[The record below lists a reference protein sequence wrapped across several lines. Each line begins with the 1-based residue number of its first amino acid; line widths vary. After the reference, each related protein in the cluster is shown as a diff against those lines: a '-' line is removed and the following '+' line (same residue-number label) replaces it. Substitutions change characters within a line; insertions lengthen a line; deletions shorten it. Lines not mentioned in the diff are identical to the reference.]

1 MFEFRQ
7 FSNEAS
13 ELANLQAH
21 SLLAESVAPGG
32 FFVRELETTDGTLCV
47 HYHGPDGDCIARF
60 GNNAAENRAFYNER
74 VTRLQ
79 AIA

>member
-21 SLLAESVAPGG
+21 SLLAESVATGG

-47 HYHGPDGDCIARF
+47 HYHGPDGDCLARF

-74 VTRLQ
+74 VKRLNSV
-79 AIA
+79 A

>member
-7 FSNEAS
+7 FANEAS

-21 SLLAESVAPGG
+21 SLLAEDVAPGG

-47 HYHGPDGDCIARF
+47 HYHGPDGDCLARF
-60 GNNAAENRAFYNER
+60 GNNAAESRTFYAER
-74 VTRLQ
+74 KQRLQ
-79 AIA
+79 SIA

>member
-7 FSNEAS
+7 FSNEAIW
-13 ELANLQAH
+13 LANLQAH

-47 HYHGPDGDCIARF
+47 HYHGPDGDCLARF

-74 VTRLQ
+74 AKRLN
-79 AIA
+79 AVA